1 MSTATTGTDAVPH
14 FESAQQ
20 TDGSHRA
27 SKRPRNAINKRT
39 RHKYEENRTV
49 KAKVRISHTA
59 KTELDKH
66 KTETGK
72 NEQDVA
78 SVAITTYLHL
88 VAFERDS
95 SRLLFVK
102 IDVRDDES
110 VRFQVFT
117 SETVA
122 LFLKYFE

>member
-1 MSTATTGTDAVPH
+1 MFFCSETSAIALFFLKNDVQLCSCITLNMSTATTGTDAVPH
-14 FESAQQ
+14 FESDQQ

-78 SVAITTYLHL
+78 SVAITTYLQPCG
-88 VAFERDS
+88 F
-95 SRLLFVK
+95 
-102 IDVRDDES
+102 
-110 VRFQVFT
+110 
-117 SETVA
+117 
-122 LFLKYFE
+122 